1 MTAPTMRPVRVLVV
15 DDSRSARSLIRALI
29 EAAPGLVVC
38 GEAADGREAVEKTL
52 ALKPD
57 IVTMDLQMPQ
67 MDGMQAIEE
76 IMSRHAVPILVLSDQ
91 ADAPNAMAAV
101 ARGALEA
108 ARKPTFDEGP
118 ELAVRLRILAR
129 IPVIRHI
136 RRNGALALKYGADDP
151 TAPARLGE
159 PPTPQ
164 PSRSGSV
171 VVAIAASTG
180 GPQAL
185 ARILPD
191 LPTDFAAPVLI
202 AQHISDGFAGAMAD
216 WLAQLCAL
224 PVKIPVEGEALAPG
238 RIYLADSITHMTLG
252 AGRRIRLEQRME
264 TDMYRPSCDR
274 LLASVAAQVGR
285 DAVGVILTGMGRD
298 GAQGMLA
305 LAKAG
310 GTTIA
315 QDEATSVI
323 FGMNR
328 EAILAGGVQMTL
340 PLDLIAG
347 KLCTL
352 AGRRAAIGAGIA

>member
-1 MTAPTMRPVRVLVV
+1 MQPVRVLVV
-15 DDSRSARSLIRALI
+15 DDSRCARSLLRALI
-29 EAAPGLVVC
+29 EAAPGLAVC
-38 GEAADGREAVEKTL
+38 GEAADGREAVEKAL

-57 IVTMDLQMPQ
+57 VVTMDLQMPE

-76 IMSRHAVPILVLSDQ
+76 IMARQAVPILVLSDL
-91 ADAPNAMAAV
+91 ADAPNAMAAI

-108 ARKPTFDEGP
+108 ARKPTLEEGP
-118 ELAVRLRILAR
+118 RLASRLRILAR

-136 RRNGALALKYGADDP
+136 RRNGALTFKQGSDDP
-151 TAPARLGE
+151 ASPARLDARV
-159 PPTPQ
+159 PTE
-164 PSRSGSV
+164 PSRPGSP
-171 VVAIAASTG
+171 VVAIASSTG

-191 LPTDFAAPVLI
+191 LPADFAAPVLI

-216 WLAQLCAL
+216 WLSRLCAV
-224 PVKIPVEGEALAPG
+224 PVKIPVEGEALVPG
-238 RIYLADSITHMTLG
+238 QIYLADSITHMTLG

-274 LLASVAAQVGR
+274 LLASVAVQVGR

-315 QDEATSVI
+315 QDEATSII

-347 KLCTL
+347 KLSML
-352 AGRRAAIGAGIA
+352 AGRRALLGSGIT